1 MPYLSPDAQIFQ
13 AVLKRVGEIVGLD
26 TDEARLIKFTNSAVF
41 ALDGPG
47 LVLRI
52 AGSKPVSDKAA
63 RGVTLAR
70 WLAEHDVPA
79 VRLVEEVAQPLYV
92 DRRAVTTWHLVPDGG
107 APATPEDLGQLLRR
121 LHAITDAPPG
131 LPQWDQVASVRARL
145 AAATTLTDNEHT
157 FLEEQINEVDEQL
170 KDIEP
175 VLPPGPLHGDAHTGN
190 LIPSPDGPVVC
201 DFDSAAVGPREW
213 DLTPIAVGHLR
224 LTPPPD
230 AYPRFAATY
239 GTDLLDWPGFPVF
252 RHLRELQLVTSVL
265 PVLGT
270 NPGLQPEWR
279 HRFDTLQAGDMSARW
294 HRYR

>member
-1 MPYLSPDAQIFQ
+1 MSTGHPASDWALRMLA
-13 AVLKRVGEIVGLD
+13 RVCDELGLNAD
-26 TDEARLIKFTNSAVF
+26 RARLLKFTNSAVF

-52 AGSKPVSDKAA
+52 AGSKPVSDKAV
-63 RGVTLAR
+63 RGVIMAR
-70 WLAEHDVPA
+70 WLAKHGVPA
-79 VRLVEEVAQPLYV
+79 VRLVEEIPQLLYI
-92 DRRAVTTWHLVPDGG
+92 DGHAVTTWHLVPDDGL
-107 APATPEDLGQLLRR
+107 PATPEDLGRLLRR
-121 LHAITDAPPG
+121 LHAITEAPPG

-145 AAATTLTDNEHT
+145 GAATTLTDDEHA
-157 FLEEQINEVDEQL
+157 FLDQQINELDEQL

-175 VLPPGPLHGDAHTGN
+175 LLPAGPLHGDAHTGN
-190 LIPSPDGPVVC
+190 LIPSPDGPVLC
-201 DFDSAAVGPREW
+201 DFDSAATGPREW
-213 DLTPIAVGHLR
+213 DLTPITVGHLR

-239 GTDLLDWPGFPVF
+239 GTDLLGWPGFPKF
-252 RHLRELQLVTSVL
+252 RRLRELQLVTSVL

-279 HRFDTLQAGDMSARW
+279 HRFDTLKSGDMSARW